1 MIIIGSFTV
10 GYASS
15 GTHVHEAR
23 HIEGARMIKPRFNVI
38 RHTVFLGVVAV
49 GFVPIRSGA
58 QTLMDSIRGLKR
70 TAEQLTSGV
79 SRAPRQ
85 VANPSGATAD
95 APTDDLV
102 ASEFLAVDT
111 SDTSLESQQTA
122 QRQAVSFDVRGLRLG
137 MSPREINRVGRR
149 IGARR
154 DPEVPSTSGD
164 FGVEATRLANQGL
177 GRPVSDRSRLL
188 WRGGRA
194 NLKNGG
200 ELRMRTE
207 LEASGP
213 KLSELSYRTSLEG
226 QSPAEFRQAVIAK
239 YGQPDATNVNGG
251 TTQMLWCSK
260 ALPANPGPRRTLG
273 ETTSDCDKIRLAI
286 ESYVAAP
293 FLAVS
298 FDRDQA
304 WFTLNRGKEYRD
316 AVSARMTARAD
327 EIRRGTGRKAQF

>member
-1 MIIIGSFTV
+1 MIQPMFNET
-10 GYASS
+10 
-15 GTHVHEAR
+15 R
-23 HIEGARMIKPRFNVI
+23 RMVLL
-38 RHTVFLGVVAV
+38 TSVAV
-49 GFVPIRSGA
+49 GLVPAQSGA

-70 TAEQLTSGV
+70 TAEQLTSK
-79 SRAPRQ
+79 RARPPEQ
-85 VANPSGATAD
+85 VTNASGASVD
-95 APTDDLV
+95 ARTDDLV
-102 ASEFLAVDT
+102 ASEYLTVDT
-111 SDTSLESQQTA
+111 SDTSLEAQQTA
-122 QRQAVSFDVRGLRLG
+122 LRQVTSFDVRGLRLG

-177 GRPVSDRSRLL
+177 GRAVSDRSPLL

-194 NLKNGG
+194 NLKDGG
-200 ELRMRTE
+200 KLRIWTE

-213 KLSELSYRTSLEG
+213 KLSKLSYQTSLEG

-316 AVSARMTARAD
+316 AVAARMTARAD
-327 EIRRGTGRKAQF
+327 EIRRGTGSKAQF